1 MQCEFDQK
9 NPNEPCRDCKRR
21 GTNCGKTLP
30 AQIGGVGGR
39 TSDSQSMSPSPS
51 ESSSVSPYIGPTK
64 SESDGS
70 EYEEQLSSPPQ
81 PRTSPVSSMLENAA
95 KYARRLESGSRST
108 EEVLEGLRSCLVEG
122 DFGELR
128 LLLLPPSSQE
138 ESTKYQPSSQAV
150 LPEITVAREYRS
162 YQQSVPYQQDGEITA
177 YANSGTVNPATLTRT
192 MVDPI
197 TQFNYSEAL
206 ALDYSPPP
214 NYETLKLESEYE
226 LVYNYVGI
234 YGRA

>member
-1 MQCEFDQK
+1 
-9 NPNEPCRDCKRR
+9 
-21 GTNCGKTLP
+21 
-30 AQIGGVGGR
+30 
-39 TSDSQSMSPSPS
+39 MSPSPS

-70 EYEEQLSSPPQ
+70 EYEDHVSSPPQ

-108 EEVLEGLRSCLVEG
+108 EEILKDLRSCLVEG

-128 LLLLPPSSQE
+128 LLLLPPSANQE
-138 ESTKYQPSSQAV
+138 ETTKYQSSSQAV
-150 LPEITVAREYRS
+150 LPEITVAREYHS
-162 YQQSVPYQQDGEITA
+162 YPQMVPYQQNGEITV

-192 MVDPI
+192 MFDPM
-197 TQFNYSEAL
+197 TQFDYSNAL
-206 ALDYSPPP
+206 TLDYSPPP
-214 NYETLKLESEYE
+214 HYGTLKLESEYE